1 LDLSNFKRHL
11 VTHTY
16 INLGLLWRGP
26 VKHLNIRGWL
36 QVEAID
42 QTLGAILTDLG
53 DVYDAFMI
61 LWWRVLSGACL
72 RLRQILTCSVVVGK
86 TSWTVL
92 TPIQAAPQRV
102 MWLSRGGR

>member
-1 LDLSNFKRHL
+1 M
-11 VTHTY
+11 THTY

-61 LWWRVLSGACL
+61 LWWRVLSGACTRGDVSNAPVSL
-72 RLRQILTCSVVVGK
+72 TTWTAPTLTRRLRDRSLGEHARPQTLG
-86 TSWTVL
+86 
-92 TPIQAAPQRV
+92 AP
-102 MWLSRGGR
+102 